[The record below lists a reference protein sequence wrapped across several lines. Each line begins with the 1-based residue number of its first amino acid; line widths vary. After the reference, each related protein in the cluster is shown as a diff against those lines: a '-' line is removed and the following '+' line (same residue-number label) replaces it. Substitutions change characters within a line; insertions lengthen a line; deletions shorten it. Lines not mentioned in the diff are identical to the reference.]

1 MPVTLSLAAAAAA
14 YTLLA
19 LGLVLMKKGIGWI
32 GHKGPKDRGFRTSLA
47 VWLSGFL
54 LSNLYVVPAA
64 AALGTLSPHVVASFA
79 GWGVAVM
86 VVLAAWVLG
95 ERLFASDLAFT
106 ALIAAA
112 IVLLNIYEGADA
124 GNVPR
129 SAPFATVAIL
139 PFLALLPAFTKS
151 ARPRLKALLFA
162 AVSGALAGLIVV
174 TMKVLVRLHGFQI
187 VRYPGS
193 LYFYLYLLFSV
204 AAFLAL
210 QLAFKRAGLMRVGPV
225 QYSASIVYP
234 VLGSLLVFG
243 ARLHP
248 VQWAALACLILAVA
262 GILRR
267 R

>member
-1 MPVTLSLAAAAAA
+1 MPTAASLASAALA

-32 GHKGPKDRGFRTSLA
+32 GHKGPKDRAFRASLA

-54 LSNLYVVPAA
+54 LNNLYVLPAA
-64 AALGTLSPHVVASFA
+64 AALGTLSPHIVASFA

-86 VVLAAWVLG
+86 VVLAALVLG

-112 IVLLNIYEGADA
+112 IVLLNVYERADA

-129 SAPFATVAIL
+129 SAPFAAVAIL
-139 PFLALLPAFTKS
+139 PFLAVLPAF
-151 ARPRLKALLFA
+151 ARSVQPRLKALLFA

-174 TMKVLVRLHGFQI
+174 VLKVLVRIHGFRI
-187 VRYPGS
+187 AAYLTSP
-193 LYFYLYLLFSV
+193 YFYLYLVFSL
-204 AAFLAL
+204 AGFLAL

-225 QYSASIVYP
+225 QYSVSIAYP
-234 VLGSLLVFG
+234 VLGSLVVFG

-262 GILRR
+262 GILRKR
-267 R
+267 